1 MILKNGK
8 FINAVF
14 ASSKKDL
21 ILAIWYDELSKQHHE
36 IAITTD
42 LHNKMYV
49 KLLETFTTDEI
60 STMTDQK
67 RKHAAKSWE
76 LIVKDV
82 AEKYGL
88 IYDPTATNPQE
99 KLVIDHLFN
108 PPEGEAGM
116 ELLFNTKLKIF
127 NFNTDWCG
135 WSKRFQP
142 EWDKF
147 TQAVKADSKLN
158 NKVEVFDVKCDNPAN
173 QQMCE
178 EYNVPGYPYV
188 IVEKNGNRSP
198 YNGERTAQALISF
211 VS

>member
-1 MILKNGK
+1 MNLDKGK

-14 ASSKKDL
+14 ASSKKKL
-21 ILAIWYDELSKQHHE
+21 ILAIWQDNETKQQHE
-36 IAITTD
+36 IAIETD
-42 LHNKMYV
+42 LNSNMYK

-76 LIVKDV
+76 LIVKDI

-88 IYDPTATNPQE
+88 IYDPSATSPRD

-127 NFNTDWCG
+127 DLPEVTQSSNTELKKKLREAKTPLESLYIAG
-135 WSKRFQP
+135 
-142 EWDKF
+142 KF
-147 TQAVKADSKLN
+147 LY
-158 NKVEVFDVKCDNPAN
+158 E
-173 QQMCE
+173 
-178 EYNVPGYPYV
+178 
-188 IVEKNGNRSP
+188 
-198 YNGERTAQALISF
+198 
-211 VS
+211 

>member
-82 AEKYGL
+82 AKKYGL
-88 IYDPTATNPQE
+88 IYDPTATNPQD

-108 PPEGEAGM
+108 PPAGEAGM

-127 NFNTDWCG
+127 DLPEVTQSTNTELKKKLREAKTPLESLYIAG
-135 WSKRFQP
+135 
-142 EWDKF
+142 KF
-147 TQAVKADSKLN
+147 LY
-158 NKVEVFDVKCDNPAN
+158 E
-173 QQMCE
+173 
-178 EYNVPGYPYV
+178 
-188 IVEKNGNRSP
+188 
-198 YNGERTAQALISF
+198 
-211 VS
+211 